1 MGPSAKG
8 KDKLCP
14 VIVPRPPPL
23 LALIYYNIR
32 VLTIKESLLTK
43 FSMDLSEL
51 HPCMLFGCRQGDCI
65 IVSYEYD
72 YSIFGMRLGV
82 SERIEGVGRY
92 KWVDCEGRHSRMA
105 KRKGSSS
112 LAFRWLI
119 LLSASVLACKQIG
132 GGRH

>member
-1 MGPSAKG
+1 
-8 KDKLCP
+8 
-14 VIVPRPPPL
+14 
-23 LALIYYNIR
+23 
-32 VLTIKESLLTK
+32 
-43 FSMDLSEL
+43 MDLSEL
-51 HPCMLFGCRQGDCI
+51 HPCMLFGCCQGDCI

-119 LLSASVLACKQIG
+119 LLSASVLACK
-132 GGRH
+132 